1 MSFVAHFKISLT
13 ANFRALTMASAS
25 LAEQVDNVLGLAESW
40 NQTHLAEVLT
50 FLDHKGD
57 K

>member
-1 MSFVAHFKISLT
+1 
-13 ANFRALTMASAS
+13 MASAS

-50 FLDHKGD
+50 FLDHKVD

>member
-1 MSFVAHFKISLT
+1 
-13 ANFRALTMASAS
+13 MASAS